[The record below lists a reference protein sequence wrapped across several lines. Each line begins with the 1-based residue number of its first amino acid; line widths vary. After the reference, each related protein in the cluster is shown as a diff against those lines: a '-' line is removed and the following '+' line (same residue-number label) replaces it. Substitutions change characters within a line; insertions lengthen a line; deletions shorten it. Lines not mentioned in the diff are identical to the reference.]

1 MDARVMTNSWHSEC
15 FLYYG
20 TASVSSAAV
29 VHGLME
35 SGMG

>member
-1 MDARVMTNSWHSEC
+1 MARALMDAPWHSEC

-29 VHGLME
+29 VRGLME
-35 SGMG
+35 TGMR